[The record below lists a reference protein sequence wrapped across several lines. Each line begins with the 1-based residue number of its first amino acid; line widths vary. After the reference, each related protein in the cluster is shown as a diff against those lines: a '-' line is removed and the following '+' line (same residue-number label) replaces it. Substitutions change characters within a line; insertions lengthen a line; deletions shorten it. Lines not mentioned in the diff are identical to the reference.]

1 VTGQQA
7 NHRPSPPHP
16 EVRAERASKER
27 TRAARDEK
35 QGSKNE
41 EALALDEFASP
52 ACSAHE
58 MDPAYMW
65 AERRV
70 GWLARALS
78 FLRSRRLRR

>member
-1 VTGQQA
+1 MGGSSSFEA
-7 NHRPSPPHP
+7 PHP
-16 EVRAERASKER
+16 KEPAKRASK
-27 TRAARDEK
+27 D
-35 QGSKNE
+35 E
-41 EALALDEFASP
+41 EAPGSDEFASP

-78 FLRSRRLRR
+78 FLRSRRARR